1 MKVISNL
8 FCLKNNLDHKT
19 IGNVSIYNAAMHQSI
34 KCRLTF
40 SEDFTQSSDRFF
52 HRIKKYQNS
61 ACANTREDFGA
72 FCQSDTCINTI
83 LVCCLCQ
90 KRVLWT
96 LRLCSVTMPQGRSVK
111 TTTSSCSLSFSICIV
126 IHYVQ
131 LIRIF
136 NISVTYLVHCKTLSF

>member
-19 IGNVSIYNAAMHQSI
+19 IGNVSIYNVAMHQSI

-83 LVCCLCQ
+83 FVCCFCQ
-90 KRVLWT
+90 ERVLWT
-96 LRLCSVTMPQGRSVK
+96 LRLCYRAQGQICKDNNKFLFSVIS
-111 TTTSSCSLSFSICIV
+111 IV

-131 LIRIF
+131 FIKNF
-136 NISVTYLVHCKTLSF
+136 NISVTYLVLCKTLSY